1 VIVLGSALSHT
12 FHSLLTVHPLL
23 VIAALIFIEEFGVP
37 SPVPGDL
44 MMLLAGVEVAQHRQ
58 HLWVVLL
65 VMELATVAGA
75 CGLFAVSRRVGRP
88 VVVRYGHFI
97 HLTAE
102 RLNRVEG
109 TIQRHGAWSVV
120 AGRLIPGLRI
130 ITPLAVGVL
139 DEPFLVFLPALAL
152 GAFVYILVVTLIGV
166 FVGPAALDTFERIS
180 LPIAALCSFAALG
193 VLLFVVRK
201 ARGALREER
210 GLFLGV
216 IAGVAALLA
225 TNGLVGVL
233 RFCFRFFG
241 GASVLSSTGVGSG
254 WRLLLGWPVF
264 LLAASMIGAAYHA
277 FDLHRWPSLARVA
290 VLSVPPLVIT
300 ALVLYPRLEDNGLRL
315 EVRRQDVLLA
325 VEIVRWLAFGLAL
338 NALMPTRVPH
348 DPVEREQTP
357 LPDHPAQP
365 MRVTEQ
371 PDNARGAVRG
381 ASAPPLSG
389 NENRLLGLGQCVIA
403 REGLDRDDVR
413 PIAHVLQRHH
423 TDKS

>member
-1 VIVLGSALSHT
+1 MIVLGTALSHT
-12 FHSLLTVHPLL
+12 FHVLLIAHPLI
-23 VIAALIFIEEFGVP
+23 VIATLIFIEELGVP

-58 HLWVVLL
+58 HLWIVLL
-65 VMELATVAGA
+65 VMELATIAGA
-75 CGLFAVSRRVGRP
+75 CGLFAFSRRVGRP
-88 VVVRYGHFI
+88 FVVRYGHFI
-97 HLTAE
+97 HLTPE
-102 RLNRVEG
+102 RLRRVEG
-109 TIQRHGAWSVV
+109 AVQRHGAWSVV

-152 GAFVYILVVTLIGV
+152 GAFVYILVVTLAGV
-166 FVGPAALDTFERIS
+166 FVGPAALNTFERIS
-180 LPIAALCSFAALG
+180 LPIAALCSLAALG
-193 VLLFVVRK
+193 VLLVVVHK

-233 RFCFRFFG
+233 RFGFRFFG

-277 FDLHRWPSLARVA
+277 FDLHRWPPPARVA
-290 VLSVPPLVIT
+290 LLSVPPLTII
-300 ALVLYPRLEDNGLRL
+300 ALVLDPLLEGHGPGLA
-315 EVRRQDVLLA
+315 RQRDEVLLA

-348 DPVEREQTP
+348 TPRRTGADAAPSHATDARDGANPVMHRAFAMP
-357 LPDHPAQP
+357 CSD
-365 MRVTEQ
+365 
-371 PDNARGAVRG
+371 
-381 ASAPPLSG
+381 
-389 NENRLLGLGQCVIA
+389 NENRLPGLGKCVVV
-403 REGLDRDDVR
+403 RERLDRDDVR
-413 PIAHVLQRHH
+413 PITHVLQRNH
-423 TDKS
+423 TDIP